1 MKKQTDNVITV
12 KDNPNMEP
20 VKPVPNENLQA
31 YAFKRQLLDIINSS
45 ELSIIRKAEIISYI
59 SLELGIKA
67 DEQSQRE
74 LEEYQQLFS
83 AYELRLK
90 EYENKNND
98 NKKTS
103 V

>member
-1 MKKQTDNVITV
+1 MTKQAGNVIAAEG
-12 KDNPNMEP
+12 NPNMEP

-45 ELSIIRKAEIISYI
+45 GLSIIRKAEIISCI

-74 LEEYQQLFS
+74 LEEYQKMFS
-83 AYELRLK
+83 EYEIKLK
-90 EYENKNND
+90 EYETKNND
-98 NKKTS
+98 NKKAS
-103 V
+103 K